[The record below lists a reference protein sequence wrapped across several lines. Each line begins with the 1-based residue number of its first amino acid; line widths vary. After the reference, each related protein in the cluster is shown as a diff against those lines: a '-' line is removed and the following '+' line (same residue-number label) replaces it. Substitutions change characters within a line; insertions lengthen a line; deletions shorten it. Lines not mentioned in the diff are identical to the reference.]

1 MFFFFKQKT
10 AYEMRISDWSS
21 DVCSSDLA
29 IDDGPA
35 LFRWYFTDKWR
46 KTVHAKKAAWPD
58 TDISGLLEGSSLMA
72 ITTAFAERQTEYGAL
87 DPYFAEYTLAHETLS
102 ASPTPHAHN
111 RAPEGAAGTN
121 DHVHG
126 LQA

>member
-1 MFFFFKQKT
+1 
-10 AYEMRISDWSS
+10 MRISDWSS
-21 DVCSSDLA
+21 DVCSSDLGLHPRMAIGISPAINPRATMQA

-87 DPYFAEYTLAHETLS
+87 RS
-102 ASPTPHAHN
+102 
-111 RAPEGAAGTN
+111 EGRRVGKEWVRTCRSRW
-121 DHVHG
+121 
-126 LQA
+126 